1 MPFTIPEPSDL
12 TFGVEEEYQIVDP
25 ATGKLA
31 SGAQALKARAEAEY
45 DDEFQNELHLCQIEV
60 ASGVLNSLDD
70 ARDELARL
78 RRELND
84 AAAKQGHAIVAAG
97 THPFS
102 HPQDQPVTPKKR
114 YRDMVADYR
123 YLVRELV
130 IFGCHVHVAVP
141 DPELR
146 VHVMNRSRPYLA
158 PLLALTASS
167 PYWEGEETGYDSFR
181 TLMWQRWPMTG
192 APRRFENRAAY
203 DGAITALAESGSI
216 RDGTKIYWDL
226 RLPTDKP
233 TLEFRVADVCPRLE
247 DAVTIAGL
255 CRAVVLTEARAACD
269 GADEVDPPPELFRA
283 AGWRAARSGLTGDLI
298 DPWGGRPKPATDLW
312 RTLLDR
318 LTPALNDL
326 GDADRV
332 RTGVDRLLSA
342 GNSAARQRSAVNA
355 AGGDKRAAVK
365 LLIGETAA
373 V

>member
-1 MPFTIPEPSDL
+1 M
-12 TFGVEEEYQIVDP
+12 
-25 ATGKLA
+25 
-31 SGAQALKARAEAEY
+31 
-45 DDEFQNELHLCQIEV
+45 
-60 ASGVLNSLDD
+60 LNSLGE
-70 ARDELARL
+70 AREELTRL

-84 AAAKQGHAIVAAG
+84 AASAQGHAIVAAG

-102 HPQDQPVTPKKR
+102 HPGDQPVTPKKR

-167 PYWEGEETGYDSFR
+167 PYWEGGDTGYDSFR

-192 APRRFENRAAY
+192 APRRFADRAAY
-203 DGAITALAESGSI
+203 DGAIAALTESGAI

-226 RLPTDKP
+226 RLPSDKP

-255 CRAVVLTEARAACD
+255 CRAVVLTEARLAAAGD
-269 GADEVDPPPELFRA
+269 PELDPPPELFRA
-283 AGWRAARSGLTGDLI
+283 AAWR
-298 DPWGGRPKPATDLW
+298 GRPQRTGRHADRPVRRRPQTGGELW
-312 RTLLDR
+312 AFLLDR
-318 LTPALNDL
+318 LGPALDDL
-326 GDADRV
+326 GRGGRGAGR
-332 RTGVDRLLSA
+332 RVDRLLT
-342 GNSAARQRSAVNA
+342 GGNA
-355 AGGDKRAAVK
+355 ASRQRAAVK
-365 LLIGETAA
+365 DAGGDPRAAVELLIGETAG